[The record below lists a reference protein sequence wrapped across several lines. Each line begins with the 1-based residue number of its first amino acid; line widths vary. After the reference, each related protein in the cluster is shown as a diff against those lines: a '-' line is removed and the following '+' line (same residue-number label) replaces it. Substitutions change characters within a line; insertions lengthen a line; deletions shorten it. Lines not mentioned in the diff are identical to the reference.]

1 MMRAPEDVA
10 KLFAYGRWA
19 NALLF
24 ETVEGL
30 TRDEFLQQVGGSF
43 GSVQGTLAHLYGA
56 DWVWLERFHGRSP
69 RALPGA
75 EELTA
80 LPTLRSRW
88 NKVEDDLRV
97 FAEGLTPER
106 LAQPLSYVSFKG
118 DPFTYPLGE
127 TLTHLV
133 NHGTYHRGQVV
144 TLLRQLG
151 KSPASTDYAR
161 YLFTLVAR

>member
-1 MMRAPEDVA
+1 MLRTREDVA

-19 NALLF
+19 NALAL
-24 ETVEGL
+24 ESAASL
-30 TRDEFLQQVGGSF
+30 APDEFTRPIGGSF
-43 GSVQGTLAHLYGA
+43 GSVQGTLAHLCGA

-69 RALPGA
+69 RELPAA
-75 EELTA
+75 EEVTSLAA
-80 LPTLRSRW
+80 LRARW
-88 NKVEDDLRV
+88 TQVEDGLRA
-97 FAEGLTPER
+97 FADTLTPER

-133 NHGTYHRGQVV
+133 NHGTYHRGQIA

-151 KSPASTDYAR
+151 KSPATTDYSR
-161 YLFTLVAR
+161 YLAVLAKT